1 MQSVQLETFLT
12 WRMEVICKCL
22 TGNPCLLHHENLLK
36 SSWIGGS
43 DDVWCNLFPSFQNYP
58 SLDNSGYSL
67 IFSHFFQIILAVRSP
82 KPTVDPPFD
91 PGLELSK
98 GGTTWTTAVA
108 AALMDCTWWLVRWFV
123 TVAIWTYLN
132 ITLAKGE
139 WPWPGSRFDSY
150 NEKQLMKMCADPQG
164 CAENEL
170 VPAV

>member
-1 MQSVQLETFLT
+1 MQFVPIIQD
-12 WRMEVICKCL
+12 
-22 TGNPCLLHHENLLK
+22 H
-36 SSWIGGS
+36 
-43 DDVWCNLFPSFQNYP
+43 P

-123 TVAIWTYLN
+123 AVAIWTYLN

-139 WPWPGSRFDSY
+139 WPWPGPRFDSY

-164 CAENEL
+164 CAWKTAHEDVCRSSRLCRKRIGSCCLKRASQYITISKLAEYGTI
-170 VPAV
+170 VVSKMISTATR